1 MSFSLSNGLCG
12 GEQYHRTANFFLNYR
27 HFLLP
32 LCDNLS
38 INFNYYFMINKELIN
53 PKSIVVVGG
62 SNKTSKPGGNCI
74 RNLLNGKYQGNL
86 YAVNAKEEEEVQ
98 GLKCYKSVHDIPPTD
113 MAIMA
118 IPATACLETVTTLAK
133 EKGVKAFIMFTAGFG
148 EETPEGGELEK
159 QIVDVIN
166 ETGASLLGPNC
177 IGMLNRYHHSLFTLP
192 IPTMDPMG
200 VDMISSSGGTCIFIM
215 ESSIR
220 MGLHF
225 NSVWSVG
232 NAAQTSV
239 EDILEYMDINFN
251 PETDSKIKLLYI
263 ESIKNPDKLLEHTS
277 SLIRKG
283 CRIAAIKSGSSES
296 GIRAASSHTGA
307 MANPDLAVEALFRKA
322 GIVRCQSREELATVG
337 AVFTLKELKGKNIA
351 IVTHA
356 GGPAVILTDALSKG
370 GLEIPKLSGTPIAEA
385 LKQQLLPGSSVSNPI
400 DIIGTGG
407 PEHLAVAIDY
417 CENKFTD
424 IDGIAVIFGSPG
436 LTRVYEAYDVLDQKM
451 RTCRKPI
458 FPILPSVSTAWDETD
473 FFVKKGHVNFS
484 DEVGLADALIKVLKT
499 PHPLANNLELRGV
512 DIPLIRR
519 IIDSIPESGYI
530 APEFVQK
537 LFKAAGI
544 PMVEELVS
552 SDGDEICRF
561 AEKIGF
567 PVVAKVVGPVH
578 KSDVGGVVLNIR
590 TVKHLDLEFGRLM
603 EIPEAKAV
611 MIQPM
616 LKGTELFAGAK
627 YEEKFGH
634 IVLCGLG
641 GIFVEIFK
649 DVASGLAPLA
659 TEEALSMIH
668 SLRGYKVFKG
678 ARGQK
683 GIDEYQFAR
692 IIVQLSALLRFATEI
707 KELDINPLLATEKGI
722 IAVDARIRIEK

>member
-1 MSFSLSNGLCG
+1 
-12 GEQYHRTANFFLNYR
+12 
-27 HFLLP
+27 
-32 LCDNLS
+32 
-38 INFNYYFMINKELIN
+38 MINQELIN
-53 PKSIVVVGG
+53 PQSIVVVGG

-74 RNLLNGKYQGNL
+74 RNLLNGKYQGEL
-86 YAVNAKEEEEVQ
+86 YVVNPKEDEVQ
-98 GLKCYKSVHDIPPTD
+98 GLKSYKDVRDIPPTD
-113 MAIMA
+113 LAIIS
-118 IPATACLETVTTLAK
+118 IPARSCLETITVLAE
-133 EKGVKAFIMFTAGFG
+133 EKGVKAFIMYTAGFG
-148 EETPEGGELEK
+148 EETSEGGELEK

-166 ETGASLLGPNC
+166 KNNASLIGPNC
-177 IGMLNRYHHSLFTLP
+177 IGILNRYHHSLFTLP
-192 IPTMDPMG
+192 IPVMSEFG
-200 VDMISSSGGTCIFIM
+200 VDMISSSGGTAIFLM

-220 MGLHF
+220 MGLQF
-225 NSVWSVG
+225 NSVWSIG
-232 NAAQTSV
+232 NAAQISV
-239 EDILEYMDINFN
+239 EDVLEYMDEHFD
-251 PETDSKIKLLYI
+251 PEKDSKIKLLYI
-263 ESIKNPDKLLEHTS
+263 ESIKDPDKLLEHTT

-283 CRIAAIKSGSSES
+283 CRIAAIKSGTSES
-296 GIRAASSHTGA
+296 GSRAASSHTGA

-322 GIVRCQSREELATVG
+322 GIVRCFSREELATVG

-370 GLEIPKLSGTPIAEA
+370 GMEIPRLSGPIADE
-385 LKQQLLPGSSVSNPI
+385 LKQQLLPGSAVSNPI
-400 DIIGTGG
+400 DIIGTGE
-407 PEHLAVAIDY
+407 PKHLAIAIDY
-417 CENKFTD
+417 CEERFDD

-451 RTCRKPI
+451 RTCKKPI

-484 DEVGLADALIKVLKT
+484 DEVGLADALTKVLKT
-499 PHPLANNLELRGV
+499 PQPLANSLELKGV
-512 DIPLIRR
+512 DIPKIRN
-519 IIDSIPESGYI
+519 IIDSIPEPGYI
-530 APEFVQK
+530 EPKYVQA

-552 SDGDEICRF
+552 DKWKDIKEF
-561 AEKIGF
+561 AEKVDF

-590 TVKHLDLEFGRLM
+590 TQKHLQIEFERLM
-603 EIPEAKAV
+603 QIPDARAV

-616 LKGTELFAGAK
+616 LKGMELFAGAK
-627 YEEKFGH
+627 YEDRFGH

-659 TEEALSMIH
+659 TEEALSMIR
-668 SLRGYKVFKG
+668 SLRGYKVFTG

-683 GIDEYQFAR
+683 GIDEHQFAK
-692 IIVQLSALLRFATEI
+692 IIVHLSALLRFATDI
-707 KELDINPLLATEKGI
+707 KELDINPLLATDRGI
-722 IAVDARIRIEK
+722 IAVDARIRIER

>member
-1 MSFSLSNGLCG
+1 
-12 GEQYHRTANFFLNYR
+12 
-27 HFLLP
+27 
-32 LCDNLS
+32 
-38 INFNYYFMINKELIN
+38 MINKELIN

-74 RNLLNGKYQGNL
+74 RNLLNGKYKGNL
-86 YAVNAKEEEEVQ
+86 YVINPKEETVQ
-98 GLKCYKSVHDIPPTD
+98 GLKSYPSVHDIPQTD
-113 MAIMA
+113 MAIIA
-118 IPATACLETVTTLAK
+118 IPASACLETITVLAQ

-148 EETPEGGELEK
+148 EETAEGGELEK

-166 ETGASLLGPNC
+166 EAGASLIGPNC

-192 IPTMDPMG
+192 IPEMDPMG
-200 VDMISSSGGTCIFIM
+200 VDMISSSGGTCIFLM
-215 ESSIR
+215 ESSIQ
-220 MGLHF
+220 MGLRF

-232 NAAQTSV
+232 NAAQIAV
-239 EDILEYMDINFN
+239 EDILEYMNLNFN

-263 ESIKNPDKLLEHTS
+263 ESIKNPDKLLEHTA

-296 GIRAASSHTGA
+296 GSRAASSHTGA

-322 GIVRCQSREELATVG
+322 GIVRCYSREELATVG
-337 AVFTLKELKGKNIA
+337 AVFTLKELKGNNIA

-370 GLEIPKLSGTPIAEA
+370 GLEIPKLDTTIAEE
-385 LKQQLLPGSSVSNPI
+385 LKRQLLPGSAVSNPI

-417 CENKFTD
+417 CENKFTN

-436 LTRVYEAYDVLDQKM
+436 LTRVYEAYEVLDQKM
-451 RTCRKPI
+451 KSCRKPI
-458 FPILPSVSTAWDETD
+458 FPILPSVSTAWDETN

-484 DEVGLADALIKVLKT
+484 DEVGLAEALIKVLKT
-499 PHPLANNLELRGV
+499 PDPLVNNLELKGV
-512 DIPLIRR
+512 DVPSIRR

-544 PMVEELVS
+544 PMVEEFVS
-552 SDGDEICRF
+552 SKWDEIYLF
-561 AEKIGF
+561 VEKAGF
-567 PVVAKVVGPVH
+567 PLVAKVVGPVH

-590 TVKHLDLEFGRLM
+590 SIEHLEFEFNRLM
-603 EIPEAKAV
+603 TVPEATSV
-611 MIQPM
+611 MVQPM
-616 LKGTELFAGAK
+616 LKGFELFAGAK

-649 DVASGLAPLA
+649 DIASGLAPLA
-659 TEEALSMIH
+659 TEEALSMIR

-683 GIDEYQFAR
+683 GIDENQFAK